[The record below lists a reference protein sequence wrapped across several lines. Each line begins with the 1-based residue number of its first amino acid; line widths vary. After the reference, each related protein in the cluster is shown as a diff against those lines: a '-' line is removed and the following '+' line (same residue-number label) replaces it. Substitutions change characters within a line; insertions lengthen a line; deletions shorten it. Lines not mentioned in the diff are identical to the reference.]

1 MMRNNALKNKG
12 RQDPTHEALP
22 AVYITGDK
30 HRNYKAFL
38 RFVKKQ
44 KLTRRDTIVILGDSG
59 FNYFGDRRDDAL
71 KEKISQA
78 GPAVLCI
85 HGNKEQRPE
94 EIPFYKQGRFLGGT
108 VWYEE
113 QYPNLLFAQDGQI
126 YTLAGRDAV
135 VIGGAHSVD
144 RLFCLENDRPV
155 WEHEDVS
162 DETKKQLEAI
172 LAARGNRIDYILSH
186 TVPYKYE
193 PREMFLSNCKKK
205 KTGFIPEV
213 DKTTEKWLGKIEE
226 SVYYRHWFAG
236 HYHTDKQI
244 DKLSIL
250 FDTFVLLEPE
260 NSSAS
265 DDGADENRLYRQE
278 ELEGADV
285 S

>member
-1 MMRNNALKNKG
+1 MLPKKKTR
-12 RQDPTHEALP
+12 EP

-38 RFVKKQ
+38 RFVKKH
-44 KLTRRDTIVILGDSG
+44 KLTPRDTVVILGDSG
-59 FNYFGDRRDDAL
+59 FNCFGDRRDDAL

-85 HGNKEQRPE
+85 HGNKERRPE
-94 EIPFYKQGRFLGGT
+94 EIPFYKQGRFSGGA

-113 QYPNLLFAQDGQI
+113 QYPNLLFAQDCQI

-135 VIGGAHSVD
+135 VLGGAHSVD

-162 DETKKQLEAI
+162 EETKKRLEEV
-172 LAARGNRIDYILSH
+172 LAARGNRVDYILSH

-193 PREMFLSNCKKK
+193 PREMFLSNRKRKKPK
-205 KTGFIPEV
+205 KGFVPDI
-213 DKTTEKWLGKIEE
+213 DKTTEKWLDKIEE

-236 HYHTDKQI
+236 HYHTDKHV

-250 FDTFVLLEPE
+250 FDTFVQLEPAGQGKE
-260 NSSAS
+260 NC
-265 DDGADENRLYRQE
+265 RQE
-278 ELEGADV
+278 EPEGAGV
-285 S
+285 P